1 MKPVFV
7 TFICTALFFV
17 ACSNRE
23 RQFTQEI
30 KVLQSKAIQLPSKGL
45 FMRQGVEVQK
55 IDVNKEVLKLVVY
68 ADSIGCTACAI
79 NHIDSWGHFID
90 YAEQFNN
97 QLRFY
102 FIFSPM
108 KKEVRGTE
116 LMIANTMFDYP
127 ILLDTL
133 GEFEKLNP
141 HLPKNR
147 ALHTFLLDENNNV
160 ILVGNPSQNRKIKEM
175 FYKTVEEKLGKPQ
188 QSSTKEND
196 LADETTN

>member
-1 MKPVFV
+1 MRSDVT
-7 TFICTALFFV
+7 TFICIVLFFV

-23 RQFTQEI
+23 RQFSKEI
-30 KVLQSKAIQLPSKGL
+30 KVLQSKTIQLPSKGL
-45 FMRQGVEVQK
+45 VMQQGKWVQK

-68 ADSIGCTACAI
+68 ADSVGCTPCAI
-79 NHIDSWGHFID
+79 NHIDSWERFIN
-90 YAEQFNN
+90 YAKQFNN

-108 KKEVRGTE
+108 KKELHGIE
-116 LMIANTMFDYP
+116 LMIANTKFDYP

-141 HLPKNR
+141 HLPKNK

-175 FYKTVEEKLGKPQ
+175 FCKTVEEKLGKPQ

-196 LADETTN
+196 LADGTTN

>member
-1 MKPVFV
+1 MKNVFV
-7 TFICTALFFV
+7 TFICTAFFFV

-30 KVLQSKAIQLPSKGL
+30 KVLQSKVIRLPSRGL
-45 FMRQGVEVQK
+45 FMRRGKEVQK
-55 IDVNKEVLKLVVY
+55 VDVNKEVLKLVVY

-116 LMIANTMFDYP
+116 LMITNTMFDYP

-141 HLPKNR
+141 YLPKNR
-147 ALHTFLLDENNNV
+147 ALHTFLLDENDKV
-160 ILVGNPSQNRKIKEM
+160 ILVGNPLHNKKIEKM
-175 FYKTVEEKLGKPQ
+175 FYKIVEEKLGKSQ
-188 QSSTKEND
+188 QFSVKN
-196 LADETTN
+196 N

>member
-1 MKPVFV
+1 
-7 TFICTALFFV
+7 
-17 ACSNRE
+17 
-23 RQFTQEI
+23 
-30 KVLQSKAIQLPSKGL
+30 
-45 FMRQGVEVQK
+45 
-55 IDVNKEVLKLVVY
+55 
-68 ADSIGCTACAI
+68 
-79 NHIDSWGHFID
+79 
-90 YAEQFNN
+90 
-97 QLRFY
+97 
-102 FIFSPM
+102 M